1 MQSAVAQRIKKFI
14 DSSKWTIN
22 SLSKVINV
30 PQMTLNRQ
38 ISGVS
43 SISID
48 TICALLTAFP
58 TLSAEWLLRGVGP
71 MELTEPTP
79 DPELKAVCIDQA
91 KEIYQLKQRIAE
103 LEREKKDRA

>member
-1 MQSAVAQRIKKFI
+1 MQSAVAQRIKNFI

-58 TLSAEWLLRGVGP
+58 TLSAEWLLRGIGQ
-71 MELTEPTP
+71 MESSEPTQ
-79 DPELKAVCIDQA
+79 DAELKAVCVEQA
-91 KEIYQLKQRIAE
+91 KEIYHLKQRLAE
-103 LEREKKDRA
+103 LEKEKRDRA